1 MGSQYKRVKDFG
13 LNIVLDGNKYNMHH
27 KFMVIDGKIVETGS
41 PNFTL
46 SGFNKND
53 ENMLIIHDEGIATKF
68 RDEFDTI
75 FDLSP
80 KN

>member
-1 MGSQYKRVKDFG
+1 
-13 LNIVLDGNKYNMHH
+13 MHH
-27 KFMVIDGKIVETGS
+27 KFMVIDGKIVVTGS
-41 PNFTL
+41 PNFT
-46 SGFNKND
+46 SAGFNKND
-53 ENMLIIHDEGIATKF
+53 ENMLIIYDESIATKF